1 MRFIRNRGEEVGWTC
16 EPIRRDAR
24 IRCMSRIAGIN
35 FVLFC
40 FLFVESFVA
49 GAVAQKPAFE
59 VATIRPSKESVRFE
73 HDGKTEF
80 SSDTLRM
87 QDVTVVTCIKLA
99 YHVQDRQIVGPG
111 WLGSDRFDIT
121 AKADGT
127 ADEDTMKRMLQSLL
141 ADRFGLSF
149 HREPREMSVILLTVA
164 NGGAK
169 LKPTAAPDAKPF
181 RENSA
186 NGTIAKSM
194 PIGEFADFLSG
205 PLEIPIVD
213 QTGLTGKYDF
223 TLDFT
228 PYLPDP
234 AKNMDGTRPDTTAIL
249 KAALNDELGL
259 KMTAGKAPVDVLV
272 VDHVEKPSQN

>member
-1 MRFIRNRGEEVGWTC
+1 
-16 EPIRRDAR
+16 
-24 IRCMSRIAGIN
+24 MSRMFRFNLVFFSLLVVGPFPAD
-35 FVLFC
+35 
-40 FLFVESFVA
+40 SA
-49 GAVAQKPAFE
+49 AQKPSFE
-59 VATIRPSKESVRFE
+59 VATIRPSRAQVKFE

-80 SSDTLRM
+80 LGDTLRM
-87 QDVTVVTCIKLA
+87 QDVTVDTCIKLA
-99 YHVQDRQIVGPG
+99 YHVQDRQIAGPS
-111 WLGSDRFDIT
+111 WLETERFDIT
-121 AKADGT
+121 AKADGP

-149 HREPREMSVILLTVA
+149 HREPREMKVVLLTVA

-169 LKPTAAPDAKPF
+169 LTPAAAPDAKPF
-181 RENSA
+181 RENSV
-186 NGTIAKSM
+186 NGTVAKSM

-205 PLEIPIVD
+205 PLDSPVVD
-213 QTGLTGKYDF
+213 QTGLKGKYDF

-234 AKNMDGTRPDTTAIL
+234 TKNMDGTKPDATAIL

-259 KMTAGKAPVDVLV
+259 KMAGGKAPVDVLV